1 MSPDCTHADVPL
13 FGQITIEPIAAGDS
27 FVDEGEMS
35 AFGLEL
41 ADERV
46 DVTLARAYGADIDDL
61 GVVFLGDVGY
71 LWTSNP
77 T

>member
-1 MSPDCTHADVPL
+1 MDK
-13 FGQITIEPIAAGDS
+13 
-27 FVDEGEMS
+27 GEMS
-35 AFGLEL
+35 ALGLEL

-71 LWTSNP
+71 GNALFMDIQSDIERARLLQG
-77 T
+77 